1 MIACWRCP
9 LRPGYDFFVKGRC
22 PEQDCEVTRPL
33 VIRRR
38 EQKLVDTMLAA
49 DALFHT
55 HSEDRQIAVVS
66 SDDDLW
72 PAIRM
77 ALQFGLYVVH
87 VHTE

>member
-1 MIACWRCP
+1 
-9 LRPGYDFFVKGRC
+9 
-22 PEQDCEVTRPL
+22 
-33 VIRRR
+33 
-38 EQKLVDTMLAA
+38 MLAA

-87 VHTE
+87 VHTEEGHITRDEYVREKQSGYVQLNLQEGADGLP